1 MQLLKND
8 TVKQHENNHSG
19 SCGDAEQEFADFFFY
34 DLKKKIYVYQHQV
47 SQAKT
52 WPKQFTKTFLKTI
65 ASVLLKV

>member
-1 MQLLKND
+1 MQNKNLLI
-8 TVKQHENNHSG
+8 
-19 SCGDAEQEFADFFFY
+19 FFFY